1 MSLRSDWRHNRFRT
15 FARLSAAAHA
25 QKSCVH
31 SLLLAAFALAVG
43 DVTHAQPS
51 ESRCDHIDRRTL
63 WRERVASPLSARH
76 FALMHALIERPDAI
90 LSRAQLADRI
100 YGWENEVQSNARRA
114 LSFDAQ
120 ALRCALIRNV
130 RDEVECDLSYK
141 ERLFCLHRSA
151 ARYDGN
157 TLQTVMYVANRVLAN
172 LSTNAIR
179 PMRIALSARHRR
191 LPTEPRSVYDR

>member
-1 MSLRSDWRHNRFRT
+1 MRRILACIPFFLPRSRLLSVMWRTPNR
-15 FARLSAAAHA
+15 ANPDAI
-25 QKSCVH
+25 
-31 SLLLAAFALAVG
+31 
-43 DVTHAQPS
+43 D
-51 ESRCDHIDRRTL
+51 IDRRTL
-63 WRERVASPLSARH
+63 WRERVASPLSARQ
-76 FALMHALIERPDAI
+76 FALMHALFERPDAI

-100 YGWENEVQSNARRA
+100 YGWGNEVQSNARRA

-151 ARYDGN
+151 ARYDGH

-172 LSTNAIR
+172 LSINAIR
-179 PMRIALSARHRR
+179 PMRIAMSARHRR